1 MTRNRAL
8 LLSLLLVLTS
18 VAVSILAYPQVPAQ
32 VPSHFDISGH
42 VDGYLPKLVGIGLW
56 PVLLLVLSLLI
67 PILPAMSPKG
77 FRLEQSADVLNL
89 VLLGVMVVEFVASV
103 FVIRASLGKAAP
115 PVGLTNLMLGALFV
129 LIGNYMGKIR
139 KNFFFGVR
147 TPWTLASDEVWLKTH
162 RFSGWLWVIGGI
174 TLAVLGFVNA
184 DATTAITVV
193 VSILVVVPVAY
204 SFVLYKRIEGFTIN
218 GSNGS

>member
-18 VAVSILAYPQVPAQ
+18 VAVSIWAYPQVPAQ

-67 PILPAMSPKG
+67 PILPAISPKG

-129 LIGNYMGKIR
+129 LIGNYMGKKSQTLLLR
-139 KNFFFGVR
+139 GAHALDTGERRSMAENASMFG
-147 TPWTLASDEVWLKTH
+147 
-162 RFSGWLWVIGGI
+162 
-174 TLAVLGFVNA
+174 
-184 DATTAITVV
+184 
-193 VSILVVVPVAY
+193 LVVGHRRYHARRPR
-204 SFVLYKRIEGFTIN
+204 FRKR
-218 GSNGS
+218 